1 MPFKIK
7 DSLQVGTVVD
17 ITSSGIVTN
26 AAFSIADGTNGFL
39 KKTGVNTWS
48 VDTNT
53 YLTTAVTSVALSLP
67 SEITVSGSPITTTG
81 TLSGSWASQTQK
93 TFFSAPNATNG
104 TPSFRTIVASD
115 IPTLNQSTTG
125 SAGSVAN
132 SLTINSSGSGASSPA
147 TFNGSAAVTIS
158 YNTVGAAPLSH
169 THGNITNAGAIG
181 STSGLLVE
189 TTTSG
194 VLTTK
199 TAGTTSQFLRGDNS
213 WNTAVTSVGG
223 TGTVSGLSLSGT
235 VTSTGNLTL
244 GGTLSVAASDFAS
257 QTAKYALIA
266 PVGSAGTPTFRQIT
280 WADLTSTP
288 TTISGYGITDAYT
301 KTEVDGLVTG
311 LDFKQSVRVATTANI
326 TLSGTQTIDG
336 VSVVAGNRVLVKD
349 QSTASQNGIY
359 VVAAGAW
366 SRSTDAD
373 NSPAGEVTAGMYC
386 FVEEGTVNADSGW
399 VLTTNDAITLG
410 STSLAFAQ
418 FNGLGQITAGTGLT
432 KTGNT
437 LNHSNSVTGATI
449 AEGGANR
456 TLAYSGVFNVPSVTY
471 DNQGHVT
478 STTSVALTLP
488 AGAALGYTTA
498 ASTGT
503 VTCTTGTNATLPAAT
518 TSLAGLLTGADKTK
532 LDGIAAGAQVNVATN
547 IGVGTVTST
556 TYPLTSSTG
565 TGHTLAAAT
574 GTYAGLMVAADKTK
588 LDASTASATNSTIV
602 LRDGSGN
609 FAANIITVESVN
621 LDATIQKTYATATV
635 ATVAETVVDS
645 WAGATYR
652 TCKYLVQIA
661 QGTNY
666 QASEILVVHDGTTTY
681 MTEYAI
687 VESNGNLAAFTC
699 DYNGGT
705 TARLKVVMGAA
716 TSADIKMNKTLIV
729 V

>member
-666 QASEILVVHDGTTTY
+666 QSSEILVVHNGTTTS
-681 MTEYAI
+681 MTEYAVI
-687 VESNGNLAAFTC
+687 ETNGSLATFTS
-699 DYNGGT
+699 DYSGGN
-705 TARLKVVMGAA
+705 ARLKVTMGSA
-716 TSADIKMNKTLIV
+716 TSAAFKIDKTLIV

>member
-652 TCKYLVQIA
+652 TCKYLVQIK